1 MTITPT
7 APSLYDLTYEQLAA
21 QMAEWGEA
29 GFRTCLLYTSDAAD
43 ERSSVDLGGRRVLN
57 KKTQRNQSDL
67 GRSSEVAVPVEK

>member
-29 GFRTCLLYTSDAAD
+29 GFRTKQIWAWLYQHPAALRLRHVRQTCEPD
-43 ERSSVDLGGRRVLN
+43 C
-57 KKTQRNQSDL
+57 
-67 GRSSEVAVPVEK
+67 